1 MTVKKCR
8 RCKEIIQ
15 PGKKYT
21 KMYRHNRFWKWYI
34 KKDFPYGYPDE
45 VNDKDTFCANCKK
58 VIQSK
63 RGWMEKWIG

>member
-1 MTVKKCR
+1 VTVKKCR
-8 RCKEIIQ
+8 RCKEILQ
-15 PGKKYT
+15 RGYT
-21 KMYRHNRFWKWYI
+21 MYRHNRFWKWYI

-45 VNDKDTFCANCKK
+45 VNDEDTFCANCKK